1 MEWRI
6 QETYKI
12 EFLKKEEIHR
22 KVDIAINRMEKEI
35 GEIKLKHRGILVKH
49 LDEIKQLHSPM
60 FLILLALNKMMVSNE
75 VSAVI
80 NYSCENEI
88 KRLDIK
94 V

>member
-1 MEWRI
+1 
-6 QETYKI
+6 
-12 EFLKKEEIHR
+12 
-22 KVDIAINRMEKEI
+22 MEKEI

-60 FLILLALNKMMVSNE
+60 LLILLALNKMMVSNE

-94 V
+94 VWAALPVLMKNKYGQVERLIYQMF